1 MVRPIKSDCC
11 SRLKRTRTG
20 RTSFKRAGYPLT
32 AERDSK
38 LSSIKRILKQE
49 NRYQPDDM
57 IECQILKSK

>member
-11 SRLKRTRTG
+11 IPWKRTRTG

-32 AERDSK
+32 GERDSK
-38 LSSIKRILKQE
+38 LSSIKRILRQE
-49 NRYQPDDM
+49 NRYQPDAL